1 MAERSVQRLV
11 THMALDYCFSSLQ
24 ECTVLAGIII
34 AACILCTTLCVPF
47 SCSYGR
53 RQLSMLFFMSVLQ
66 RQPREV
72 VKRNKRSAER
82 DRRRTGR
89 QTALTADRF
98 LQYILYPTAAAIVFR
113 GLEFLQILSVVY
125 MGAHFLQTVRTF
137 RIRSSNVDTVRQC
150 KRVLLSYRRDS
161 KKQRCAILIS
171 LHFPSL

>member
-1 MAERSVQRLV
+1 M
-11 THMALDYCFSSLQ
+11 HG
-24 ECTVLAGIII
+24 AGWHI
-34 AACILCTTLCVPF
+34 AACILCTALCVPF

-113 GLEFLQILSVVY
+113 GLEFLQILHVVY

-137 RIRSSNVDTVRQC
+137 CIRSSNVDTVRQC
-150 KRVLLSYRRDS
+150 KCVLLSYRRSPCQLRRPHD
-161 KKQRCAILIS
+161 KRRCQPHVHSATRTACDYIS
-171 LHFPSL
+171 TN